1 MKTDAI
7 LLAYE
12 RFCRLVTEE
21 RLYID
26 PAFSFPAACRWLG
39 VSPHELDLLLEKELG
54 FSGEALLA
62 HFRAQLETRL
72 REQYGLSW
80 GS

>member
-39 VSPHELDLLLEKELG
+39 QLDSNQRDDGVKVRCLTAWLWPKM
-54 FSGEALLA
+54 
-62 HFRAQLETRL
+62 Q
-72 REQYGLSW
+72 
-80 GS
+80 